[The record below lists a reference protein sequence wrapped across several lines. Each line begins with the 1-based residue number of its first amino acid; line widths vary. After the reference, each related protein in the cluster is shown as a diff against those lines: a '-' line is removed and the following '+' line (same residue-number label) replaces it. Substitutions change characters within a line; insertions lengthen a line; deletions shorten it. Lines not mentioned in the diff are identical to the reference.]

1 MEQKVF
7 DTSRLRSTYFA
18 QALPVVLGSVVSLI
32 YNLADTYFIA
42 QTGDALLV
50 AGVSLCSPVFILL
63 MAFGNI
69 YAQGGSS
76 LISRLLGKND
86 RAGVRRVS
94 AFCFYAAI
102 LTGLLLAAP
111 MLLFH
116 RPLLTLLGASG
127 QTLPYAMPYYC
138 ILAAGA
144 PLVVL
149 NFIHANLLRCEGQAT
164 LSMLGT
170 SGGAVLNIILDP
182 IFISLFGW
190 GAAGA
195 AIATLCGYLFTNL
208 FLLVVVLRRSSCLS
222 VDCRRAHISGDSLRQ
237 ILGIGVTAAIAN
249 LAQSASLIL
258 MNQFLLPY
266 GSEKIAALGIVL
278 KINMVVQMVLVG
290 FSFGGVPLF
299 GYLYGAKDFQ
309 KLHKLLRFCLRFL
322 CSLALGI
329 SALLFLLAPQLVRLF
344 IDSGS
349 IVSDGAAM
357 LRWQTAGSPFAAV
370 VLLLTCLFQAAGKAL
385 PALLLSLSRQG
396 VIFIA
401 VLAAAVFIAQY
412 QGFLAAQLTADLL
425 SAALALL
432 LYRRAFGR
440 GGGEAAG

>member
-1 MEQKVF
+1 
-7 DTSRLRSTYFA
+7 
-18 QALPVVLGSVVSLI
+18 
-32 YNLADTYFIA
+32 
-42 QTGDALLV
+42 
-50 AGVSLCSPVFILL
+50 

-86 RAGVRRVS
+86 RAGVQQAS

-102 LTGLLLAAP
+102 LTGLLLAVP
-111 MLLFH
+111 MLLFQQ
-116 RPLLTLLGASG
+116 PVLTLLGADG
-127 QTLPYAMPYYC
+127 QTLPHARPYYC

-149 NFIHANLLRCEGQAT
+149 NFIHANLLRCEGRST

-182 IFISLFGW
+182 VFISVFGW

-195 AIATLCGYLFTNL
+195 AIATLFGYLFTNL
-208 FLLVVVLRRSSCLS
+208 FLLIMVLRSSACLS
-222 VDCRRAHISGDSLRQ
+222 ADYRKARISISSLRQ
-237 ILGIGVTAAIAN
+237 ILSVGITAAIAN
-249 LAQSASLIL
+249 LTQSASLVF

-266 GSEKIAALGIVL
+266 GSEKIAALGIIL
-278 KINMVVQMVLVG
+278 KINMIVQMVLVG

-299 GYLYGAKDFQ
+299 GYLYGARDFQ
-309 KLHKLLRFCLRFL
+309 KIRRLLRFCLRFL
-322 CSLALGI
+322 CTLALGV
-329 SALLFLLAPQLVRLF
+329 SAVLFLFAPQLVRLF

-349 IVSDGAAM
+349 IVTDGALM
-357 LRWQTAGSPFAAV
+357 LRWQAAGSPFAAV
-370 VLLLTCLFQAAGKAL
+370 VLLLTCLFQASGRAL

-396 VIFIA
+396 VVFIA
-401 VLAAAVFIAQY
+401 VLAVAVLIAQY
-412 QGFLAAQLTADLL
+412 PGFLASQLIADLI

-432 LYRRAFGR
+432 LYRYSFGKLLP
-440 GGGEAAG
+440 GSKAAAC